1 MIRQDRTDWQGALAR
16 YRNDHWEHRKTI
28 DPKLVA
34 VFHRP
39 DSAAKI
45 FENVWQAIEDIVVLF
60 LLRPLAPPGIALVEV
75 PEGERNPAMP
85 KRFKF
90 VPIVLL
96 SNLTQIGVQRLVE

>member
-16 YRNDHWEHRKTI
+16 CRNDHWEHRKTI

-39 DSAAKI
+39 DSAATI

-75 PEGERNPAMP
+75 PEGSRCS
-85 KRFKF
+85 RTGRSS
-90 VPIVLL
+90 L
-96 SNLTQIGVQRLVE
+96 SVGRRTAGGTMTSRWRG